1 MPAVRPPVAAR
12 CCSMDFREHRPVA
25 HALGCTK
32 LVVAAFPLGVSL
44 VAPALAPASVPALDS
59 SLGSGQPGGT
69 LIVTRTVQVR
79 ERKTGDFLAEPVSGA
94 SLVALARTPL
104 LGGVFRW
111 LLFDLGI
118 VSRFLGWLADRSFSR
133 RFIPRFIR
141 SQGID
146 TSELSDPVDSYPS
159 LNAFFSRRLNRDFTV
174 AAKNGTTRLR
184 SPADGCALVFCG
196 LHSDDS
202 IRVKHS
208 VIDIGG
214 LIGPGALDF
223 LSEDENDPEFDAFI
237 IRLAPKDYHRFHFP
251 CAGSLVDFFDI
262 PGGLLPVHAA
272 ALAVFSRV
280 HTVNHRHVSCL
291 DGEFGRFV
299 QVEVGAFGVGAIEQ
313 THEGTGF
320 KELDEKGLFR
330 IGGSTVILVLPAG
343 EVEVEADLLRN
354 SQDGIE
360 TRLRVGDM
368 VASQSYGARSLL
380 R

>member
-1 MPAVRPPVAAR
+1 
-12 CCSMDFREHRPVA
+12 MDFREHRPVA

-44 VAPALAPASVPALDS
+44 VAPALAPASVPTLDS

-79 ERKTGDFLAEPVSGA
+79 DRKTGDFQTEPVSGA
-94 SLVALARTPL
+94 SLVALARIPL

-159 LNAFFSRRLNRDFTV
+159 LNAFFTRRLNRDFTV
-174 AAKNGTTRLR
+174 ATENGTTRLR
-184 SPADGCALVFCG
+184 SPADGCVLAFCG
-196 LHSDDS
+196 LHSDDP

-208 VIDIGG
+208 VIDIGS

-223 LSEDENDPEFDAFI
+223 LAGDETDKKNPKFDVFI

-251 CAGSLVDFFDI
+251 CAGRLLDFYDI
-262 PGGLLPVHAA
+262 PGGLLPVHPA
-272 ALAVFSRV
+272 ALAVFQRV

-291 DGEFGRFV
+291 DGELGRFV
-299 QVEVGAFGVGAIEQ
+299 QVEVGAFGVGAIRQ
-313 THEGTGF
+313 THVAEEF
-320 KELDEKGLFR
+320 NALDEKGLFR
-330 IGGSTVILVLPAG
+330 IGGSTVVLVLPAG
-343 EVEVEADLLRN
+343 VVEADADLLR
-354 SQDGIE
+354 SSHDGIE
-360 TRLRVGDM
+360 TRLRVGD
-368 VASQSYGARSLL
+368 GL
-380 R
+380 